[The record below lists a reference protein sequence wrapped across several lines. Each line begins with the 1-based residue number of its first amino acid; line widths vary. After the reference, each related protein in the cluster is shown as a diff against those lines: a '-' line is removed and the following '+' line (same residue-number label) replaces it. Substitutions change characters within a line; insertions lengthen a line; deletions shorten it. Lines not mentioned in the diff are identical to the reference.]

1 MIDLILEIFTYQ
13 ATNVNQAVIPLMPA
27 LMLVGGAAQ
36 ALSAVDW
43 TGKRKKEKKD
53 AKDAYDKQL
62 ATYKGLDTSNAY
74 ANVKNRYAGMEN
86 QFAGMDNAMSD
97 LQVNTQQAEFMGDQF
112 QQSQANIMQ
121 NMQGAAGGSGVASLA
136 QAMANSS
143 AKFARQSAASIGMQ
157 EAKNNMMATQNQAK
171 INMLTAQEGS
181 KNQLYNAKGAQE
193 VDMAQAKGQLM
204 SMQMEQSKQG
214 TILGMNANR
223 LGAANQAQS
232 QAQQQMMSGIGS
244 MVQGGVGVYQ
254 DYQKNGPYKD
264 R

>member
-13 ATNVNQAVIPLMPA
+13 ADANYAGVPIAAMMAI
-27 LMLVGGAAQ
+27 GGATQ
-36 ALSAVDW
+36 ILSAIDFG
-43 TGKRKKEKKD
+43 GKRRKEREN
-53 AKDAYDKQL
+53 ARAAYDKQL
-62 ATYKGLDTSNAY
+62 SVYKGLDTSNPY
-74 ANVKNRYAGMEN
+74 ANMKNRYSGMEN

-193 VDMAQAKGQLM
+193 AKGQLM

-264 R
+264 RK

>member
-13 ATNVNQAVIPLMPA
+13 ADANYAVIPIAAMMA
-27 LMLVGGAAQ
+27 IGGATQ
-36 ALSAVDW
+36 VLSAIDFG
-43 TGKRKKEKKD
+43 GKRRKEREN
-53 AKDAYDKQL
+53 ARAAYDKQL
-62 ATYKGLDTSNAY
+62 SVYKGLDTSNPY
-74 ANVKNRYAGMEN
+74 ANMKNRYSGMEN

-143 AKFARQSAASIGMQ
+143 AKFARQSAASIGAQ

-171 INMLTAQEGS
+171 INMLTAQEDS
-181 KNQLYNAKGAQE
+181 KNQLMKAKGATM
-193 VDMAQAKGQLM
+193 VDQSIAKGELT

-214 TILGMNANR
+214 TILGMDANR
-223 LGAANQAQS
+223 VAASNQAQMA
-232 QAQQQMMSGIGS
+232 AQQQMVGGIGNI
-244 MVQGGVGVYQ
+244 VGGLT
-254 DYQKNGPYKD
+254 YKKQ
-264 R
+264 